1 MRLALA
7 AFMLIVVFLRT
18 GPLALELIATAVVAY
33 ECVAQPLGLARSGGR
48 FRSRM
53 WMAVTLG
60 AVTLVAMWRDDMASG
75 QSAGAALL
83 GSPRLVA
90 ANLFCLFGL
99 IACLVSP
106 ASAAKVGLGEV
117 VSACPHARVSTPKA
131 GPVAAPCPRSSTSRP
146 PKLDLWPLDLQSY
159 LTRMSLEALFTPRHI
174 PHTAALLNTHT
185 PHIVTTPLHLPPPP
199 ALAALL
205 LHGRAPQALARRQAP
220 AHLGLPLRVLAGRQ
234 PPGRPP
240 PPSGIVLVRR
250 NGHAHGASAPRACVC
265 GGGWGGVS
273 PCACTCTRGARQ
285 ESRRREAVEG
295 QVGLHGTG
303 VFLNRAGGRR
313 SCAWLGS
320 ARVCMGEP
328 EDERLVTA
336 ETV

>member
-75 QSAGAALL
+75 QSAGATLL

-131 GPVAAPCPRSSTSRP
+131 RPVAAPCPRSWTCGRPLPPKLDLWPPLAPEAGPVAAPCPRSWTCGPLTCRVTS
-146 PKLDLWPLDLQSY
+146 
-159 LTRMSLEALFTPRHI
+159 H
-174 PHTAALLNTHT
+174 
-185 PHIVTTPLHLPPPP
+185 
-199 ALAALL
+199 
-205 LHGRAPQALARRQAP
+205 
-220 AHLGLPLRVLAGRQ
+220 
-234 PPGRPP
+234 
-240 PPSGIVLVRR
+240 
-250 NGHAHGASAPRACVC
+250 VC
-265 GGGWGGVS
+265 
-273 PCACTCTRGARQ
+273 P
-285 ESRRREAVEG
+285 
-295 QVGLHGTG
+295 
-303 VFLNRAGGRR
+303 
-313 SCAWLGS
+313 
-320 ARVCMGEP
+320 
-328 EDERLVTA
+328 
-336 ETV
+336 

>member
-1 MRLALA
+1 MVWSLSPATPAALALVGVVELVAGLIDIVAPKRIVSGLSPAEAAVLPLIGAMRLALA

-75 QSAGAALL
+75 QSAGATLL

-117 VSACPHARVSTPKA
+117 RSPPYFSMDEHHKLS
-131 GPVAAPCPRSSTSRP
+131 PVAKR
-146 PKLDLWPLDLQSY
+146 L
-159 LTRMSLEALFTPRHI
+159 LT
-174 PHTAALLNTHT
+174 
-185 PHIVTTPLHLPPPP
+185 
-199 ALAALL
+199 
-205 LHGRAPQALARRQAP
+205 
-220 AHLGLPLRVLAGRQ
+220 
-234 PPGRPP
+234 
-240 PPSGIVLVRR
+240 
-250 NGHAHGASAPRACVC
+250 
-265 GGGWGGVS
+265 
-273 PCACTCTRGARQ
+273 
-285 ESRRREAVEG
+285 
-295 QVGLHGTG
+295 
-303 VFLNRAGGRR
+303 
-313 SCAWLGS
+313 
-320 ARVCMGEP
+320 
-328 EDERLVTA
+328 
-336 ETV
+336 